1 MRNKLLMVLLIG
13 VLLALLA
20 VPTCAADADFT
31 EESMME
37 TSADYED
44 CIYGDK
50 EIVMGLD
57 GTVLEGDMPKK
68 QLKLISAWIAL
79 HEDELAANW
88 QMLRRRRLF

>member
-1 MRNKLLMVLLIG
+1 MPILSMFYGIIIRMQCEKGGKHNKPHIH
-13 VLLALLA
+13 
-20 VPTCAADADFT
+20 
-31 EESMME
+31 
-37 TSADYED
+37 

-57 GTVLEGDMPKK
+57 GTVLEGDMPNK

-88 QMLRRRRLF
+88 QMLSEGEGFFRIDPLR